1 MARVQTLQILIRV
14 EVTFVSFFQGS
25 FCF

>member
-14 EVTFVSFFQGS
+14 EVTFVSFFRGS